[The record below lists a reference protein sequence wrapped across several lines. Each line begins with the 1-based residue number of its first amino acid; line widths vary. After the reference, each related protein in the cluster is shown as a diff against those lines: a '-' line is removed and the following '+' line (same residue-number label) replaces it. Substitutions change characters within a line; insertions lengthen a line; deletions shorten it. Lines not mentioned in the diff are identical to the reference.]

1 MSDKNSPPDVARL
14 IMRASRAQFTIM
26 MMRLAKCGFEDFPSA
41 FTPVIPV
48 LDDHGTRS
56 SVLAQRMRVTKQAMS
71 QLVRIMESRKYAEQV
86 PDPVDARAKVVR
98 LTKRGE
104 AVKKALAEI
113 REELNNKA
121 MNALGRQQMATLHN
135 SLSQV
140 VALFTLP
147 L

>member
-14 IMRASRAQFTIM
+14 IMRASRAQFTVM
-26 MMRLAKCGFEDFPSA
+26 MTRLAERGFEDFPSA
-41 FTPVIPV
+41 FTAVIPV
-48 LDDHGTRS
+48 LDDRGTRS
-56 SVLAQRMRVTKQAMS
+56 TVLAQRMRVTKQAMS
-71 QLVRIMESRKYAEQV
+71 QLVRIMERRKYAEQV
-86 PDPVDARAKVVR
+86 PDPMDARAKVVR

-121 MNALGRQQMATLHN
+121 MNALGRQQMVGLHN
-135 SLSQV
+135 CLNQV
-140 VALFTLP
+140 VALLTLR